1 MYSVHNVV
9 YRINIRNSFERAQ
22 YLYVV
27 YTMLVYVVSVTA
39 ILHANTS
46 ATCSAEHTMD
56 LNTHMHA
63 LTNGIP
69 LSVQPVQARSLTHLY
84 LSTTRTV

>member
-1 MYSVHNVV
+1 MCDVLQNHTLSECHKV
-9 YRINIRNSFERAQ
+9 
-22 YLYVV
+22 
-27 YTMLVYVVSVTA
+27 
-39 ILHANTS
+39 LHANTS